1 MLLTLIKDSYTT
13 FIDRTGTVSLR
24 IKVRKRDR
32 HLIYFRLSVCVVKLF
47 QREVDE
53 SIGNGAKGFVGAAS
67 RMRIAS

>member
-1 MLLTLIKDSYTT
+1 MPLTLVKDSYATVL
-13 FIDRTGTVSLR
+13 DRIETASLR
-24 IKVRKRDR
+24 IKVKKKAR